1 MRVARY
7 TEGWG
12 GLKTVTATAMSL
24 LMLTIMLAMVTAT
37 ASASPYYVN
46 SLRAQGMGNAYT
58 GVSNDKYAPFYNPAG
73 LTYLRENSI
82 VTIFDGSYGEVSN
95 LVQDLYGDYSD
106 VKPIID
112 STDIV
117 DQAEGVSEILNTPS
131 TYRYYRIALMPLA
144 YTKRKFALGTYGV
157 ANAYAIYGGDYVD
170 LVLPDS
176 MDDIDSLADLF
187 DLLAFDP
194 SKAPVGIAYTEAGAG
209 IYTALSNDFGVG
221 VGRLSYGGNIR
232 VGTRFTGLGTVNLDL
247 KLNQVRA
254 ETAVTAVSDL
264 GLMYALGETGLRYQ
278 MGASY
283 NNIFI
288 AETAIMQKKG
298 DKPFP
303 YNSYLTPTVL
313 NIGGAIIIP
322 TGSQPTIDGIT
333 LAMDLPDAL
342 DQRNISD
349 YRIGNQYANMFN
361 YGAEVNFAERFALRT
376 GLNEGYGTAG
386 AGIRLLGLTVDYAY
400 YVETPP
406 APVTIETGVEDGTLT
421 LFANRGAVRKHSVN
435 VGFNF

>member
-1 MRVARY
+1 MQVARY

-12 GLKTVTATAMSL
+12 GLKPVAATVAATVML
-24 LMLTIMLAMVTAT
+24 GLMLAVFTAT
-37 ASASPYYVN
+37 ASASPYYIN

-82 VTIFDGSYGEVSN
+82 VTILDGSYGEVSN

-106 VKPIID
+106 IKPIMD
-112 STDIV
+112 STDII

-176 MDDIDSLADLF
+176 VDDIDSLSDLF

-194 SKAPVGIAYTEAGAG
+194 SKAPVGIAYTEAGSG

-221 VGRLSYGGNIR
+221 LGRLSYGGNIR

-313 NIGGAIIIP
+313 NIGGAVLIP
-322 TGSQPTIDGIT
+322 MGGQPTIDGIT

-342 DQRNISD
+342 DERNISD
-349 YRIGNQYANMFN
+349 YRIGNQYINMFN
-361 YGAEVNFAERFALRT
+361 YGAEVNFAERFAVRT

-386 AGIRLLGLTVDYAY
+386 AGIRLLGLTLDYAY

-406 APVTIETGVEDGTLT
+406 APVTIETGVEDGTIT
-421 LFANRGAVRKHSVN
+421 LFSNRGAVRKHSVN